1 MSVLE
6 QSITIFPSILH
17 TEKPSYITIS
27 DALQRIST
35 GGKHLSLVQQ
45 VREGQKEAKKKLPVI
60 LWAGEFD
67 SRRDESIR
75 LHSGL
80 IVLDFDHID
89 VEGSKDILSTDPY
102 VFACWIS
109 PSGEGL
115 KALVNVSNPSL
126 HRDHFRA
133 LQAYFDTEY
142 GLEVDPSGINESR
155 GCFDSYDPD
164 IIVNE
169 SSKTFGQMMSEKSIS
184 QKVQPKDHYTDYNK
198 LAVVSSMIR
207 RAEDGEKHAIL
218 LKAAILCGGYIA
230 VGRMEEDEAY
240 HVLEREILRRDVDS
254 IETARNTIKDGIAK
268 GKTMP
273 IREVL
278 EGENSAKLEMMIND
292 GDMSFISSDD
302 EDYRWIQD
310 YIDGKIQL
318 GLTTGCKEFDKHFL
332 VKRDLTVI
340 NGISNIGKSTFSL
353 YMIVSTA
360 VNHNWRWIIYSA
372 ENRTAAVKMKLIQFA
387 ANMQVKEMNGY
398 DLKRSYQ
405 WVNDHFTIISNK
417 SIYSYSDLLVF
428 AEKLIRQGDYDGYF
442 IDPYN
447 SLKIHM
453 SSGSSLTTHDYHYEA
468 ASEFLTFTQ
477 SHNMSLWLS
486 THAITEAQRRKGEDG
501 LPKAPYAEDTEGGGK
516 FVNKSDN
523 FLTFHRKIQHPE
535 YDMRRTV
542 EVHVRKIREVE
553 SGGEPTSLD
562 YPILFEMNGLSSGF
576 VNKFTGKP
584 LFKSILADIP
594 PPKINF
600 EGVVYDDAF

>member
-1 MSVLE
+1 MNVLE
-6 QSITIFPSILH
+6 QSVTIFPSVLQ

-27 DALQRIST
+27 AALQRIST
-35 GGKHLSLVQQ
+35 GGKHLPLIQQ
-45 VREGQKEAKKKLPVI
+45 FRGGQKEAKKKLPVI

-67 SRRDESIR
+67 SRRDDSIR
-75 LHSGL
+75 QHSGL
-80 IVLDFDHID
+80 IVLDFDHLD
-89 VEGSKDILSTDPY
+89 VEGSKNVLSTDPY

-115 KALVNVSNPSL
+115 KALVSVSNPSL

-133 LQAYFDTEY
+133 LQAYFDKEY

-155 GCFDSYDPD
+155 ACFDSYDPE
-164 IIVNE
+164 IVINE
-169 SSKTFGQMMSEKSIS
+169 GSKIFGQMMSEKSIS
-184 QKVQPKDHYTDYNK
+184 QKIQPKEHYTDYNK

-207 RAEDGEKHAIL
+207 RAEDGEKHTML

-254 IETARNTIKDGIAK
+254 IETARNTIKDGIEK

-310 YIDGKIQL
+310 YIDGKLQL
-318 GLTTGCKEFDKHFL
+318 GLTTGCSEFDKHFL

-360 VNHNWRWIIYSA
+360 VNHNWRWVIYSA

-387 ANMQVKEMNGY
+387 ANMQIKEMNGY
-398 DLKRSYQ
+398 DLKR
-405 WVNDHFTIISNK
+405 
-417 SIYSYSDLLVF
+417 
-428 AEKLIRQGDYDGYF
+428 
-442 IDPYN
+442 
-447 SLKIHM
+447 
-453 SSGSSLTTHDYHYEA
+453 
-468 ASEFLTFTQ
+468 
-477 SHNMSLWLS
+477 
-486 THAITEAQRRKGEDG
+486 
-501 LPKAPYAEDTEGGGK
+501 
-516 FVNKSDN
+516 
-523 FLTFHRKIQHPE
+523 
-535 YDMRRTV
+535 
-542 EVHVRKIREVE
+542 
-553 SGGEPTSLD
+553 
-562 YPILFEMNGLSSGF
+562 
-576 VNKFTGKP
+576 
-584 LFKSILADIP
+584 
-594 PPKINF
+594 
-600 EGVVYDDAF
+600 